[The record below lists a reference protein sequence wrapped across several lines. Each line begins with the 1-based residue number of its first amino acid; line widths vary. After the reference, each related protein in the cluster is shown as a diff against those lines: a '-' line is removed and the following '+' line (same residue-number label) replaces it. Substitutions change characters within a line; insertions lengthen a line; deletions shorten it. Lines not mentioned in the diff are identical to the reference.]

1 MDVCREGAGPLSH
14 MVPRLQAHGALPA
27 RWRLLSAAPTYNP
40 LGRLTTFV
48 SAADIGAALLDL
60 TQAPQPTQAPTPTQ
74 APRPVGARVATAAAS
89 EAAASEA
96 AASEAAAGAMASG
109 TATAGAATV
118 PPLAARRHSAAAPPP
133 PPPLRAL
140 LICPGRG
147 SYNSSELGSLGRLA
161 RREAWAPIVEEA
173 DARCVAVGL
182 EPVSALDARPQ
193 FARATHLE
201 AAHAS
206 ALTFT
211 VSAADFA
218 ARTGTP
224 GAAWAPV
231 GIIGNSLGWYTA
243 THLAGCLPF
252 GAGLDIVLRTGGWQ
266 RQHSVG
272 GQLVYPTL
280 TDEWLRSDQLQAD
293 IDGALRDAN
302 QVGYASLSIALGGA
316 SVLAADDAGL
326 AALKASLPPLSRGRF
341 AACLRALPP
350 RSAARSAASLIFAS
364 IIVIALST
372 CAGVPPSLTILSPV
386 WLGVRLGLGLGLG

>member
-1 MDVCREGAGPLSH
+1 
-14 MVPRLQAHGALPA
+14 
-27 RWRLLSAAPTYNP
+27 
-40 LGRLTTFV
+40 
-48 SAADIGAALLDL
+48 
-60 TQAPQPTQAPTPTQ
+60 
-74 APRPVGARVATAAAS
+74 VATAVASAAVATAVASAAAVGAAAVGTPAAS
-89 EAAASEA
+89 AAAASA
-96 AASEAAAGAMASG
+96 VAVGAMASG
-109 TATAGAATV
+109 TVLAAGATAV

-173 DARCVAVGL
+173 DARCAAVGL

-218 ARTGTP
+218 ARTGAP

-266 RQHSVG
+266 RQHRVG
-272 GQLVYPTL
+272 GQLVYPT
-280 TDEWLRSDQLQAD
+280 
-293 IDGALRDAN
+293 
-302 QVGYASLSIALGGA
+302 
-316 SVLAADDAGL
+316 
-326 AALKASLPPLSRGRF
+326 P
-341 AACLRALPP
+341 
-350 RSAARSAASLIFAS
+350 
-364 IIVIALST
+364 
-372 CAGVPPSLTILSPV
+372 
-386 WLGVRLGLGLGLG
+386 